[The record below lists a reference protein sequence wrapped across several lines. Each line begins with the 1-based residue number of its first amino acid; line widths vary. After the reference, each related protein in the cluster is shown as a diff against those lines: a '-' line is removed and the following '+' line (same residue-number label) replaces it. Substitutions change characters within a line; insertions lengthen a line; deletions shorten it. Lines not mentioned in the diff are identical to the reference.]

1 MMTRIPSRAPI
12 FCVGIVLLCAW
23 LATVSGE
30 LAVETEPQ
38 LRDSGGCLVPRLSLA
53 PAALAPGQVILI
65 GPHPRSSD
73 GRYFGSISQGQRV
86 GAAKPAFAARS
97 WSWVR
102 ELE

>member
-1 MMTRIPSRAPI
+1 MTRIPSRALI
-12 FCVGIVLLCAW
+12 LCVAIVLLCAR

-30 LAVETEPQ
+30 LRVETEPQ
-38 LRDSGGCLVPRLSLA
+38 LADSGGRPLPRLLLA
-53 PAALAPGQVILI
+53 PAALAPGQVTVI
-65 GPHPRSSD
+65 GAHLRSCDS
-73 GRYFGSISQGQRV
+73 RYFGSISQGQRV